1 VYALHIE
8 GEEMA
13 VPKYTLYTES
23 YYKDLAYTLTQQW

>member
-1 VYALHIE
+1 MLLA
-8 GEEMA
+8 EMA